1 MGMHQGVDA
10 ARACHAASTDGPSD
24 QTLPI
29 AREWGAQPTPQ
40 YIQFTAVEPVGPET
54 INGNGQGQVDG
65 MEPYPVGPIPF
76 VRYNNE
82 WKLSRAFVCGGLFL
96 AVPQVCD

>member
-54 INGNGQGQVDG
+54 INANGQGQVD
-65 MEPYPVGPIPF
+65 
-76 VRYNNE
+76 
-82 WKLSRAFVCGGLFL
+82 AFVCGGLFL
-96 AVPQVCD
+96 AAPQVCD

>member
-1 MGMHQGVDA
+1 MRPGLVTLRRLTVPATRPCRSRGSGV
-10 ARACHAASTDGPSD
+10 RSPH
-24 QTLPI
+24 
-29 AREWGAQPTPQ
+29 PQ

-54 INGNGQGQVDG
+54 INANGQGQVDG